1 MFLNPIHRGPRVI
14 VSWTA
19 KTRDDGSFEFAH
31 APPVACSVNAELH
44 WGIPS
49 PLNSSE
55 YLPLRIDPGST
66 VNVTLGGPGIEVT
79 GQLVAEGQPPEF
91 DYHFGI
97 NYLVARRTGI
107 EPPAWLSDKGFDW
120 KKGWSDAWRN
130 SSEGGAYL
138 QTLHHWFVKPEP
150 NGRFR
155 ISGLAPGDY
164 NFSVNLYGATEGC
177 LVHPRAVGV
186 VHISLRDRESHVDLG
201 MVPIRSV
208 TAPKI
213 GEMAGDFEFDMPAGR
228 KSSIS
233 ALRGNYV
240 LVDFWATWC
249 KPCVEKLDQVE
260 RLAEQFTGNKPL
272 VVVGANLDAN
282 PERARQFLKS
292 RPLGWKQ
299 AFLGDWSDTDVPR
312 RYSIASVPAFVLIDP
327 NGRIA
332 AQETSLEAITLK
344 LRDVAQKPG
353 TAPKK

>member
-1 MFLNPIHRGPRVI
+1 M
-14 VSWTA
+14 
-19 KTRDDGSFEFAH
+19 
-31 APPVACSVNAELH
+31 NAELH

-177 LVHPRAVGV
+177 LVHPSSGSSTFLSATANRTSTSAWCRSGRLPLRKLEKWRA
-186 VHISLRDRESHVDLG
+186 ISNSTCPPG
-201 MVPIRSV
+201 
-208 TAPKI
+208 K
-213 GEMAGDFEFDMPAGR
+213 
-228 KSSIS
+228 
-233 ALRGNYV
+233 
-240 LVDFWATWC
+240 
-249 KPCVEKLDQVE
+249 VEHFRPPWELC
-260 RLAEQFTGNKPL
+260 
-272 VVVGANLDAN
+272 
-282 PERARQFLKS
+282 AR
-292 RPLGWKQ
+292 R
-299 AFLGDWSDTDVPR
+299 FLGDVVQAVR
-312 RYSIASVPAFVLIDP
+312 R
-327 NGRIA
+327 
-332 AQETSLEAITLK
+332 ETRSS
-344 LRDVAQKPG
+344 R
-353 TAPKK
+353 TAR